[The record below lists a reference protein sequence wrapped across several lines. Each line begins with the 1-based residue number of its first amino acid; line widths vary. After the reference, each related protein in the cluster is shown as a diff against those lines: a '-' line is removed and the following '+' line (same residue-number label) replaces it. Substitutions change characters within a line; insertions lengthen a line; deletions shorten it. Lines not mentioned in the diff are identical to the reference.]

1 MTLTMPDA
9 DIALVALH
17 VALHVALQVALQVT
31 LLSDSDAAVTVLL
44 PR

>member
-9 DIALVALH
+9 DIALVALR
-17 VALHVALQVALQVT
+17 VALQVALQVT

>member
-9 DIALVALH
+9 DIAL